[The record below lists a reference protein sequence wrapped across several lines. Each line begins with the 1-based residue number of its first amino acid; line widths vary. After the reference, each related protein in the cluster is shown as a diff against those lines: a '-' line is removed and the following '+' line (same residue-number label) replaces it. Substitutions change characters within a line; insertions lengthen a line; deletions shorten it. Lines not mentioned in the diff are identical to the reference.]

1 MKRLIVISLL
11 AIATGLCAQTIQVG
25 DSVTVNRTTKHWMTG
40 ERISSWVYLQSHAV
54 TQVGSAHHPGGIL
67 LNIDGAKSWIKEDEV
82 SKTTASKNINT
93 IVVSD
98 TIIMHDTIITTKE
111 TERIVYVHDTVMTEK
126 EIRKE
131 ASTTLLDESKQIY
144 FQFYGNFNQYF
155 GPKNYG
161 AGGEFIFGARL
172 TEYAYI
178 GGGVEFAYMGA
189 GENMAKSM
197 QFPVFVHSKIYV
209 PIRHLYFPYAEMS
222 LGANMGYRTFTPDE
236 TLRPNGFHYGVYAKG
251 GLGIDLLKCLSLGI
265 GYQYGGEFSKIS
277 NDLHH
282 AYIKI
287 GFVIPE

>member
-1 MKRLIVISLL
+1 MKKLIVISLL
-11 AIATGLCAQTIQVG
+11 AITTGLCAQSIQVG

-40 ERISSWVYLQSHAV
+40 ERISSWVYLQPHAV
-54 TQVGSAHHPGGIL
+54 SQVGSAYHPGGIL
-67 LNIDGAKSWIKEDEV
+67 LNIDGAKSWVKEDEV
-82 SKTTASKNINT
+82 SKATSSNNAIVVNDT
-93 IVVSD
+93 IVK
-98 TIIMHDTIITTKE
+98 HDTIITTIE
-111 TERIVYVHDTVMTEK
+111 TEHIVYVHDTITVEK
-126 EIRKE
+126 EVRKE
-131 ASTTLLDESKQIY
+131 ASTALDETKQIF

-209 PIRHLYFPYAEMS
+209 PVRHQYFPYAEMS
-222 LGANMGYRTFTPDE
+222 LGANMGYRTYTPDE
-236 TLRPNGFHYGVYAKG
+236 ASRPSGFHYGVYAKG
-251 GLGIDLLKCLSLGI
+251 GLGIDLLKCLSIGV
-265 GYQYGGEFSKIS
+265 GYQYGGEFSKVS
-277 NDLHH
+277 DDLHH
-282 AYIKI
+282 AYLKI